1 MSDNLAKVQLIEL
14 LDRYTAGS
22 ILHLLSE
29 VYQEAAKE
37 AEAAGDVADY
47 ELYKL
52 LENTLFV
59 VGLGVDSANH
69 S

>member
-1 MSDNLAKVQLIEL
+1 MSDNLAKMQLIEL

-29 VYQEAAKE
+29 IYQHAAKE
-37 AEAAGDVADY
+37 AEAAGDVAAY
-47 ELYKL
+47 ERYKM
-52 LENTLFV
+52 LEHTLFV